1 MTIQTTQPTT
11 QNSPDTQT
19 QPQPLSIDELYMQF
33 GPSAPHLK
41 ELFERFHGAMY
52 KELQDRFEAL
62 TETNKLLMREVD
74 ELRKQVPDLQT
85 LAAALAGGRDK
96 VEAVRPSNFEGK
108 AEQVD
113 SFVTAVKLYIKLKPK
128 AFPDED
134 TKISFAL
141 QLFSGKA
148 EPWARSAITRMLD
161 GKVVY
166 ATFDLLEE
174 AIRTNFGNFS
184 RVEEARRN
192 LETIKYVPKEGLGA
206 VINQF
211 RPEADASNFDDKTL
225 VHFLRKILPPHV
237 QLQFAGVNSGVIPTK
252 IDDWYR
258 LGHLLDSAYVSA
270 QQTQIAHVP
279 SQRSIPSH
287 RTPPAP
293 TSTPATT
300 TTSSQA
306 SAPTAMDV
314 DGHRRSYK
322 PQCYRCGEYG
332 HMQHQCKKPEAK
344 FLRASDTEELI
355 ARAVKTAL
363 EKVAPTPDFP
373 SGQQ

>member
-19 QPQPLSIDELYMQF
+19 QPQPPSIDELYMQF

-62 TETNKLLMREVD
+62 AETNKLLMREVD

-85 LAAALAGGRDK
+85 LAAAMAGGRDK

-128 AFPDED
+128 AFPDEE

-148 EPWARSAITRMLD
+148 EPWARSTITRMLD

-279 SQRSIPSH
+279 SQRSIPVH
-287 RTPPAP
+287 RPPPTP
-293 TSTPATT
+293 TSTPVT
-300 TTSSQA
+300 TTSPQA

-355 ARAVKTAL
+355 ARAVKIAL
-363 EKVAPTPDFP
+363 EKVAPAPDFP